1 MSKSAKDIMFLCITF
16 ALFVIALISFHK
28 IYKEYSIYNDL
39 LYLSTEKYGVL
50 INYIHSNSY
59 ATRDPNR
66 PLKVYVDEAVSA
78 DDYRTLTD
86 IYSLYADLSGQE
98 IEVSRFDIEHT
109 EGYSTYIIVNKNI
122 PDPDIGHQF
131 AKLAVEKF
139 RSYVESVYS
148 ENPTGNLFF
157 SDLFKV
163 LLTRYGAPFFF
174 NDEFPKID
182 YTAAIAG
189 AMIPINLS
197 LIHI

>member
-1 MSKSAKDIMFLCITF
+1 MFLCITF

-182 YTAAIAG
+182 YTCLLYTSPSPRDQRGSRMPSSA
-189 AMIPINLS
+189 
-197 LIHI
+197 